1 MTMEAL
7 LVLTAAL
14 TYLSRAAAVALLP
27 VARGPLLEF
36 VGRLPAPLFAGLAM
50 FALVGQ
56 DVAMPDPAPLAAVIG
71 ALVATPRRS
80 LGVTLAAGLAA
91 YLIVELVV

>member
-1 MTMEAL
+1 MTLETL
-7 LVLTAAL
+7 LVLTAVL

-27 VARGPLLEF
+27 AARGPLLEF

-56 DVAMPDPAPLAAVIG
+56 DVAIPDPAPLAAVVG
-71 ALVATPRRS
+71 ALAATPRRS

-91 YLIVELVV
+91 YLIVELVA